1 MLKLNSE
8 LRAISRT
15 TLSGNWMMAALATL
29 VYLLIAGGVSSIPV
43 AGSVLAI
50 IITYPLAYG
59 FAILFLDLFRE
70 GKPIDIG
77 KLFDGFKD
85 FGRVWGTLILVAI
98 YTILWT
104 CLLIIPGIVKSYS
117 YALTPFILKDEPEL
131 KYNAAIEKSMRM
143 MDGYKMKLFL
153 LDLSFIGWMI
163 LSVLTL
169 GIGLLFLQPY
179 MNTARAAFYEDLKA
193 ELSDRYVSEEENNN
207 RFINHHSICGQAEED
222 NPLSVR
228 CFLW

>member
-8 LRAISRT
+8 LRAVSRT

-143 MDGYKMKLFL
+143 MNGYKMKLFL

-163 LSVLTL
+163 LSILTL

-207 RFINHHSICGQAEED
+207 
-222 NPLSVR
+222 
-228 CFLW
+228 

>member
-8 LRAISRT
+8 LRAVSRT

-43 AGSVLAI
+43 AGKVLAI
-50 IITYPLAYG
+50 IVTYPLAYG

-143 MDGYKMKLFL
+143 MNGYKMKLFL

-163 LSVLTL
+163 LSILTL

-193 ELSDRYVSEEENNN
+193 ELSNANVSEEENQN
-207 RFINHHSICGQAEED
+207 
-222 NPLSVR
+222 
-228 CFLW
+228 

>member
-8 LRAISRT
+8 LRAASRT
-15 TLSGNWMMAALATL
+15 TLSGNWMMAALATV

-50 IITYPLAYG
+50 IVAYPLAYG

-85 FGRVWGTLILVAI
+85 FGRVWGTLILVAV

-131 KYNAAIEKSMRM
+131 RYNAAIEKSMRM
-143 MDGYKMKLFL
+143 MNGYKMKLFL

-163 LSVLTL
+163 LSILTL

-193 ELSDRYVSEEENNN
+193 ELSDRCVSEEENNN
-207 RFINHHSICGQAEED
+207 
-222 NPLSVR
+222 
-228 CFLW
+228 

>member
-1 MLKLNSE
+1 
-8 LRAISRT
+8 
-15 TLSGNWMMAALATL
+15 MMAALATL

-50 IITYPLAYG
+50 IVAYPLAYG

-85 FGRVWGTLILVAI
+85 FGRVWGTLILVAV

-131 KYNAAIEKSMRM
+131 RYNAAIEKSMRM
-143 MDGYKMKLFL
+143 MNGYKMKLFL

-163 LSVLTL
+163 LSILTL

-193 ELSDRYVSEEENNN
+193 ELSDRCVSEEENNN
-207 RFINHHSICGQAEED
+207 
-222 NPLSVR
+222 
-228 CFLW
+228 

>member
-8 LRAISRT
+8 LRAVSRT

-59 FAILFLDLFRE
+59 FAILFFDLFRE

-207 RFINHHSICGQAEED
+207 
-222 NPLSVR
+222 
-228 CFLW
+228 

>member
-8 LRAISRT
+8 LRAVSRT

-29 VYLLIAGGVSSIPV
+29 VYLLIAGGISSIPV

-50 IITYPLAYG
+50 IVTYPLAYG

-163 LSVLTL
+163 LSILTL

-193 ELSDRYVSEEENNN
+193 ELCDRYVSEEENNN
-207 RFINHHSICGQAEED
+207 
-222 NPLSVR
+222 
-228 CFLW
+228 

>member
-153 LDLSFIGWMI
+153 LDLSFMGWMI

-207 RFINHHSICGQAEED
+207 
-222 NPLSVR
+222 
-228 CFLW
+228 

>member
-8 LRAISRT
+8 LRAVSRT

-117 YALTPFILKDEPEL
+117 YALTSFILKDEPEL

-163 LSVLTL
+163 LSILTL

-207 RFINHHSICGQAEED
+207 
-222 NPLSVR
+222 
-228 CFLW
+228 

>member
-8 LRAISRT
+8 LRAASRT

-50 IITYPLAYG
+50 IVMYPLAYG

-85 FGRVWGTLILVAI
+85 FGRVWGTLILVAV

-131 KYNAAIEKSMRM
+131 RYNAAIEKSMRM
-143 MDGYKMKLFL
+143 MNGYKMKLFL

-163 LSVLTL
+163 LSILTL

-193 ELSDRYVSEEENNN
+193 ELSDRCVSEEENNN
-207 RFINHHSICGQAEED
+207 
-222 NPLSVR
+222 
-228 CFLW
+228 